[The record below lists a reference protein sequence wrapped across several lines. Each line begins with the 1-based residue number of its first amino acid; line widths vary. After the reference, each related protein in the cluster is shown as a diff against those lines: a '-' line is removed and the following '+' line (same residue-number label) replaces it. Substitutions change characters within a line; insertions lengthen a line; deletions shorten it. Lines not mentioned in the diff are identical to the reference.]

1 MDLQHIF
8 IAAFYSTAVLQM
20 ILYFAFSINW
30 VSLSQSNYI
39 VLVQLLHC
47 C

>member
-20 ILYFAFSINW
+20 ILYFAFSIN
-30 VSLSQSNYI
+30 
-39 VLVQLLHC
+39 
-47 C
+47 